1 MKIHPHDVLLQ
12 ELAAGLA
19 GEARTLKHLTGCAV
33 CRDRIRFLLA
43 HKTGLFAKRPG
54 EVTSRSRR
62 PVPDY
67 GAAFD
72 RAEEALR
79 VRRAA
84 LGKERAGAAGLLAE
98 LLGRTPEAREM
109 LLRNHRRFQTW
120 GLLELLTERSHEAR
134 LREPAQVEE
143 LGRLALVLA
152 DSLDTVYYGAERIED
167 LRARIW
173 GQIANH
179 RRAMS
184 DFLGAEE
191 AFSKA
196 FTHLQNG
203 TADVMERAGLLD
215 LRASLLRDQR
225 RFAEAERLLKRARRI
240 FLQIGEKQRA
250 GRSLVNLSTVYE
262 HAVAPERAL
271 SVLSEALKL
280 IDPERDPRLFLAAR
294 HNLITNLAEAGRF
307 MEAHGLFIQSR
318 PLYARFSD
326 GWTQNRRRWI
336 EGRIAKGLGQSAEAE
351 SLLRMARDGFL
362 AEGVAYDTALVSL
375 DLALLYAEQERTS
388 ELRRVAEEMIPIFQS
403 RQIHREAL
411 AALSLWAGAVREER
425 ASRELVVR
433 VASYLKRARY
443 NPELRFEE
451 LVKVGS

>member
-12 ELAAGLA
+12 ELAAGFA
-19 GEARTLKHLTGCAV
+19 GEIRTLKHLTGCAA
-33 CRDRIRFLLA
+33 CRERIRFLLA
-43 HKTGLFAKRPG
+43 HGTGLPVK
-54 EVTSRSRR
+54 TSREVVPWSRR
-62 PVPDY
+62 PAPDY
-67 GAAFD
+67 GAVFD
-72 RAEEALR
+72 RAEEVLR
-79 VRRAA
+79 LRHAA
-84 LGKERAGAAGLLAE
+84 LEKERAEAVRLLTE
-98 LLGRTPEAREM
+98 LLGRTPEKREM
-109 LLRNHRRFQTW
+109 LLRNHCRFQTW

-134 LREPAQVEE
+134 LNAPAQGEE
-143 LGRLALVLA
+143 LGHLALVLA

-184 DFLGAEE
+184 DLLGAEE

-203 TADVMERAGLLD
+203 TADVMERAVLLD

-225 RFAEAERLLKRARRI
+225 RFTEAERLLERARRI

-250 GRSLVNLSTVYE
+250 GRSLVTLSTIYE
-262 HAVAPERAL
+262 HAVAPERAIQAL
-271 SVLSEALKL
+271 TEALKL
-280 IDPERDPRLFLAAR
+280 IDPERDPRLVLAVR

-307 MEAHGLFIQSR
+307 MEAHGLFIQAR
-318 PLYARFSD
+318 PFYARFSD

-336 EGRIAKGLGQSAEAE
+336 EGRIARGLGQSSEAE
-351 SLLRMARDGFL
+351 SLLRAARDGFV
-362 AEGVAYDTALVSL
+362 AEEAAYDTALVSL
-375 DLALLYAEQERTS
+375 DLALLYAEQERAA
-388 ELRRVAEEMIPIFQS
+388 ELRQVAEEMIPVFSS

-411 AALSLWAGAVREER
+411 AALSLWTGAVREER
-425 ASRELVVR
+425 VNRELVVR
-433 VASYLKRARY
+433 VASYLKRARH

-451 LVKVGS
+451 LV

>member
-19 GEARTLKHLTGCAV
+19 GEARTLKHLTGCAA
-33 CRDRIRFLLA
+33 CRERIRFLLA
-43 HKTGLFAKRPG
+43 HGTGLPG
-54 EVTSRSRR
+54 KTSKEVFPGSRW
-62 PVPDY
+62 PAPDY
-67 GAAFD
+67 GAVFD
-72 RAEEALR
+72 RAEEVLR

-84 LGKERAGAAGLLAE
+84 LEKERAEAVRLLAE
-98 LLGRTPEAREM
+98 LLGRTPEKREM

-120 GLLELLTERSHEAR
+120 GLLELLAERSHEVR
-134 LREPAQVEE
+134 LHAPAQGEE
-143 LGRLALVLA
+143 LGHLALVLA
-152 DSLDTVYYGAERIED
+152 DSLDMVYYGAERIED
-167 LRARIW
+167 LRARVW

-179 RRAMS
+179 RRAIS

-203 TADVMERAGLLD
+203 TADVMERAVLLD
-215 LRASLLRDQR
+215 LRASLFRDQR
-225 RFAEAERLLKRARRI
+225 RFAEAERLLERARRI

-262 HAVAPERAL
+262 HAVAPERAIQA
-271 SVLSEALKL
+271 LSEALKL

-336 EGRIAKGLGQSAEAE
+336 EGRIARGLGQSAEAE
-351 SLLRMARDGFL
+351 SLLRAARDGFVV
-362 AEGVAYDTALVSL
+362 EGVAYDTALVSL
-375 DLALLYAEQERTS
+375 DLAALYAEQGRAA
-388 ELRRVAEEMIPIFQS
+388 ELEHLAEETVPIFSS

-411 AALSLWAGAVREER
+411 AALTLWYRAVRMR
-425 ASRELVVR
+425 MASSELVNE
-433 VASYLKRARY
+433 VASYLKRSRY
-443 NPELRFEE
+443 SPELRFGEAP
-451 LVKVGS
+451 